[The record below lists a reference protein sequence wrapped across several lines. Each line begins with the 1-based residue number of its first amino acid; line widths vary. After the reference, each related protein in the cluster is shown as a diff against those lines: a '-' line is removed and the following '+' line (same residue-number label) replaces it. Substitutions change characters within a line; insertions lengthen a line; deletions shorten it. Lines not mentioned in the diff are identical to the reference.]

1 MVRQNIQNQSWVLSN
16 REWKLNP
23 FVALKSSSFL
33 RSQPASHIS
42 LHKQV
47 KLLHTRF
54 KRRNAIFR
62 LNCLQLTAVTNK
74 RFNKALLKR
83 EILLSIL
90 LHLKELKYRFFAH
103 SFELLK
109 SPSSEERILINNSH
123 FYVDR
128 ELVSFFFHNSL
139 FPFYVRERV
148 VQNSE
153 S

>member
-23 FVALKSSSFL
+23 LVALKPSSFL
-33 RSQPASHIS
+33 RSKPASHIS

-47 KLLHTRF
+47 ELLHTRF

-74 RFNKALLKR
+74 RFNKALLKG

-90 LHLKELKYRFFAH
+90 FHLKELKYRFFAH

-128 ELVSFFFHNSL
+128 EFVSFFFHSRL

-148 VQNSE
+148 VQNSK